1 MISKKICM
9 LGLLSVGKT
18 SLVEQYVN
26 SIFSDKYLTTIGVK
40 ISKKGIN
47 INGTEI
53 SLVLWDME
61 GKDDY
66 TEINMLYLRGAMGFF
81 VVADMTRSETFEAAI
96 KIRQTVLDMLGR
108 NTPNVLLLN
117 KSDLP
122 NWEVDNKQVEKA
134 VASGIKILRT
144 SAKTGTAVNEAFETL
159 ARDMLAV
166 T

>member
-26 SIFSDKYLTTIGVK
+26 SIFSDRYLSTIGVK
-40 ISKKGIN
+40 ISKKSIS
-47 INGTEI
+47 IDGTDV

-61 GKDDY
+61 GKDEY
-66 TEINMLYLRGAMGFF
+66 TDINMLYLRGAMGFF
-81 VVADMTRSETFEAAI
+81 VVADLTRLDSYEAAL
-96 KIRQTVLDMLGR
+96 KIRQIVLDVVGQDI
-108 NTPNVLLLN
+108 PNMLLLN

-122 NWEVDNKQVEKA
+122 DWEVDNERVEKA
-134 VASGIKILRT
+134 RASGIRILRT
-144 SAKTGTAVNEAFETL
+144 SARTGTAVKEAFETL
-159 ARDMLAV
+159 TRDILAK